1 MEYCKKPRAD
11 GGLGDLDIK
20 LLSDLTKNISRDY
33 GVLVEEAG
41 LALRGSFIIDD
52 KQVLRHSSINDLPV
66 GRNVAEYLRLL

>member
-52 KQVLRHSSINDLPV
+52 K
-66 GRNVAEYLRLL
+66 